1 MTKEHLEAG
10 GIVYPAMDQLDF
22 TGPFEVL
29 ASLRDS
35 TFRVIAKSREPVA
48 DVRGLVLSPNST
60 FTECPQLDVL
70 LVPGGPGQEALMEDE
85 ATLGFLRAQFE
96 GGAWLLPVCTGALL
110 CGAAGLLR
118 GVRATTHW
126 SAFPLLPY
134 FGAIP
139 VKERVV
145 VDGRI
150 VTAAGV
156 TSGID
161 GALRL
166 AALLRGETTAQVVQL
181 FMQYAPEPPFRSGTP
196 EEAPAAV
203 LEIAKRISEDTAGRR
218 EATARRV
225 AGKLGVALPGK

>member
-1 MTKEHLEAG
+1 MTDKHLEIG
-10 GIVYPAMDQLDF
+10 GLLYPAMDQLDF
-22 TGPFEVL
+22 TGPYEVL

-35 TFRVIAKSREPVA
+35 TFHVLAKSLEPVP
-48 DVRGLVLSPNST
+48 DFRGLLLTPQIT
-60 FTECPQLDVL
+60 LAECGQLDVL
-70 LVPGGPGQEALMEDE
+70 LVPGGQGQEALMEDE
-85 ATLGFLRAQFE
+85 AVLSFLRSQFA
-96 GGAWLLPVCTGALL
+96 GGAWLLSVCTGALV

-126 SAFPLLPY
+126 SAFHLLPY

-139 VKERVV
+139 VDERVV

-166 AALLRGETTAQVVQL
+166 AALLRGETVAQVIQL
-181 FMQYAPEPPFRSGTP
+181 FIQYAPEPPFQAGTP
-196 EEAPAAV
+196 AQAPAPV
-203 LEIAKRISEDTAGRR
+203 LAIAERFSATLAQQRLETAKRIA
-218 EATARRV
+218 A
-225 AGKLGVALPGK
+225 K

>member
-1 MTKEHLEAG
+1 MTEKHLEIG

-35 TFRVIAKSREPVA
+35 AFHVLAKTRDPVRDA
-48 DVRGLVLSPNST
+48 RGLILTPQLSFAESA
-60 FTECPQLDVL
+60 QLDVL
-70 LVPGGPGQEALMEDE
+70 LVPGGHGQEELMEDE
-85 ATLGFLRAQFE
+85 PTLSFLRAQFA
-96 GGAWLLPVCTGALL
+96 GGAWLLSVCTGALI

-126 SAFPLLPY
+126 SAFHLLPY
-134 FGAIP
+134 FGATP
-139 VKERVV
+139 VNQRVV

-166 AALLRGETTAQVVQL
+166 AAMLRGDTVAQVIQL
-181 FMQYAPEPPFRSGTP
+181 FMQYAPEPPFASGTP
-196 EEAPAAV
+196 DEAAAPV
-203 LEIAKRISEDTAGRR
+203 LAAANRFSEAIARR
-218 EATARRV
+218 RDETARRI
-225 AGKLGVALPGK
+225 AAKLGVVAES